1 MILKL
6 STLITFLKT
15 ISTMNNITLKY
26 PKSYLTILNQI
37 FEIENKLKKVQ
48 EQNSI
53 QRNIDRLKDFFANEA
68 LSDGQG
74 LAYYNPIGENY
85 DETRTDCEASISGAS
100 HENLEIIEVLK
111 PIIHVKVGNT
121 KMVIQ
126 KAIVI
131 VQTKNLN
138 Q

>member
-1 MILKL
+1 
-6 STLITFLKT
+6 
-15 ISTMNNITLKY
+15 MNNVTIKY
-26 PKSYLTILNQI
+26 PKNYLTILNQI
-37 FEIENKLKKVQ
+37 FEIENKLKKIQ

-53 QRNIDRLKDFFANEA
+53 QRNIDRLKDFFESEA

-74 LAYYNPIGENY
+74 LQFYNPIGENY

-111 PIIHVKVGNT
+111 PIIYAKVGNS

-126 KAIVI
+126 KAVVI
-131 VQTKNLN
+131 VQTKTIN

>member
-1 MILKL
+1 
-6 STLITFLKT
+6 
-15 ISTMNNITLKY
+15 MNNVTLKY
-26 PKSYLTILNQI
+26 PKNYLTILNQI

-53 QRNIDRLKDFFANEA
+53 QRNIDRLKDLFATEA
-68 LSDGQG
+68 LLDGQG
-74 LAYYNPIGENY
+74 LVYYNPIGENY
-85 DETRTDCEASISGAS
+85 DETRTDCDASISGAS

-111 PIIHVKVGNT
+111 PIIYAVFGNT

-131 VQTKNLN
+131 VQTKNSN
-138 Q
+138 K